1 MAKATVGN
9 RESSNHASQERYL
22 RRDHVNVLTPLAL
35 GRGDLQLLLPHAH
48 DADEQIIE
56 RLTVTPMASIPSEA
70 GKKNAKC
77 PEEVTYRGV
86 SLSIAC
92 AKGDL
97 PLVAMLMAEGAEQ
110 GLDMLEADK
119 VRAS

>member
-1 MAKATVGN
+1 MAKPTVGDHE
-9 RESSNHASQERYL
+9 RFSNASQERFL
-22 RRDHVNVLTPLAL
+22 RRDHANVLTPLAL
-35 GRGDLQLLLPHAH
+35 DRGDLHLLLPHAH

-56 RLTVTPMASIPSEA
+56 RLTVTPMTSIPSEA

-86 SLSIAC
+86 NLSIAC

-119 VRAS
+119 VRA